1 MQSVLIVIHLLVV
14 LALVAVVL
22 LQRSEGGALGTG
34 GGGGFM
40 TGRGQANALSR
51 ATGILGGLFFATA
64 LLMSIIAGWSRAPR
78 SLLDTTAPSSTSSTT
93 TPAKSAPGQAP
104 SILDQLKGVDAP
116 ATPAP
121 AKPK

>member
-1 MQSVLIVIHLLVV
+1 
-14 LALVAVVL
+14 
-22 LQRSEGGALGTG
+22 
-34 GGGGFM
+34 M

-78 SLLDTTAPSSTSSTT
+78 SLLDTTAPSSTSNPA

-104 SILDQLKGVDAP
+104 SILDQLKGAE
-116 ATPAP
+116 TPAP
-121 AKPK
+121 APPK

>member
-51 ATGILGGLFFATA
+51 ATGILGALFFGTA

-78 SLLDTTAPSSTSSTT
+78 SLLDTTAPSSTSNPA

-104 SILDQLKGVDAP
+104 SILDQLKGAE
-116 ATPAP
+116 TPAP
-121 AKPK
+121 APPK

>member
-1 MQSVLIVIHLLVV
+1 MVI
-14 LALVAVVL
+14 ALVAVVL

-78 SLLDTTAPSSTSSTT
+78 SLLESTAPASTSS
-93 TPAKSAPGQAP
+93 PASPSKSAPAQAP
-104 SILDQLKGVDAP
+104 SILDQLKGAES
-116 ATPAP
+116 PAP
-121 AKPK
+121 AAPAPDAPK

>member
-64 LLMSIIAGWSRAPR
+64 LLMSVIAGWSRAPR
-78 SLLDTTAPSSTSSTT
+78 SLLDTSAPSSASSPA
-93 TPAKSAPGQAP
+93 TPGKSAPGQAP
-104 SILDQLKGVDAP
+104 SILDQLKGAE
-116 ATPAP
+116 TPAP
-121 AKPK
+121 AAPAAPK

>member
-1 MQSVLIVIHLLVV
+1 
-14 LALVAVVL
+14 
-22 LQRSEGGALGTG
+22 
-34 GGGGFM
+34 
-40 TGRGQANALSR
+40 
-51 ATGILGGLFFATA
+51 
-64 LLMSIIAGWSRAPR
+64 MSIIAGWSRAPR